1 MLAATAT
8 LARRTGARVDKHL
21 GWLGPLLLR
30 ITIAVIFI
38 GTGWGKLH
46 DLPKVVAFFTDLHI
60 PLPELQARLV
70 ATLEFVGG
78 ICILLGLGT
87 RLFAAPLAFTM
98 IIAMLTAKTTEL
110 ADVHGVERVTTVI
123 GFEEWSYFVML
134 VLLAVTGPGLL
145 SLDRLILRTLAGPQA
160 TAKEAVDR
168 AKGN

>member
-1 MLAATAT
+1 MLAAT
-8 LARRTGARVDKHL
+8 LARRTSAQIDKSL

-30 ITIAVIFI
+30 LTIGVIFI

-60 PLPELQARLV
+60 PLPEFQARLV

-78 ICILLGLGT
+78 TCILLGLGT
-87 RLFAAPLAFTM
+87 RFFAGPLAFTM
-98 IIAMLTAKTTEL
+98 IIAMATAKTAEL
-110 ADVHGVERVTTVI
+110 AEVHGFDRFTTVV

-145 SLDRLILRTLAGPQA
+145 SLDRLILRTLAGPP
-160 TAKEAVDR
+160 TTVKEGVDSP
-168 AKGN
+168 KGN